1 LIVLFSLLSVGIVM
15 AIPHL
20 GSGIVL
26 AAGLGVLGALL
37 WALRPVIVSAAMSEA
52 PQQLSGSIVAL
63 IYGANMGLSFLAPLV
78 AGIVA
83 DAYGLPTA
91 VTAIAIFPM
100 LASLICFVL
109 LVQRRS

>member
-1 LIVLFSLLSVGIVM
+1 
-15 AIPHL
+15 
-20 GSGIVL
+20 
-26 AAGLGVLGALL
+26 
-37 WALRPVIVSAAMSEA
+37 
-52 PQQLSGSIVAL
+52 
-63 IYGANMGLSFLAPLV
+63 MGLSFLAPLV